1 MVAASANSFNQVLI
15 SKAELALSD
24 YVLNLLG
31 SFNHLRQLK
40 KLQSYLITLGHGQKQ
55 FYAFK
60 LVRFCTLTLANLG
73 YARRIFDYL
82 QSPNIYL
89 YTAMITA
96 YASSVS
102 NQRDAVSLYREMVRR
117 GEPRPNHFVFP
128 HVLRCGERDSEWI
141 CTRFVHGQILRSG
154 FGEYSVVQTALADS
168 YLRFWSDVEVAR
180 KLFDE
185 MSDRNV
191 VSWTAMISGYMRLG
205 QIGNAILL
213 FEKMPERDVPSWNSI
228 ISGCTQNGLFSEAIS
243 LIKRMVIA
251 AESEEIKLKNSRPN
265 QITVACALSACSH
278 TGMLQLGKGIHA
290 YTYRNNLVHDVYIS
304 NALVDMYGKCGSL
317 KVARSV
323 FDTTRNRSLMSWN
336 SMINAYALHGQSA
349 NAINL
354 FEEMILQKD
363 YIIPDGVTFVGL
375 LNACTH
381 GGLVEQGWSYFD
393 MMTVDYR
400 IEPRIEHYGC
410 LIDLLGRT
418 GRFNEAM
425 EVISNMS
432 FPPDEVVWSSLLN
445 GCKIHGQ
452 ADLAEFAVKKLLE
465 FDPENGGYGI
475 MLANLYSELGK
486 WDDVRKSQEDTH
498 PHDVVYWPNGTG
510 VLKEKSSS
518 WNQEKLEVVICLNYR
533 NGGSREDE
541 SNKASQ
547 LSHLRLRPT
556 LLTSCRGV
564 VSKLFVELVNGTFFG
579 IMIMALLYLNLD
591 FVWLSVY
598 TTENGLTE
606 AFSQFGQVVEAK
618 IVMDKLT
625 GKSKNFG
632 FVTFAS
638 GDEAEKAVREM
649 NEKELNGRTIY
660 VDYAKPKTEF
670 GSTGM
675 PIARR
680 PP

>member
-1 MVAASANSFNQVLI
+1 MMVAASANSFNQVLI

-486 WDDVRKSQEDTH
+486 WDDVRKRMAALGRMSRTKLLSFRIFAFARRFSHRVEASSPSFLSRYHPLSQ
-498 PHDVVYWPNGTG
+498 
-510 VLKEKSSS
+510 
-518 WNQEKLEVVICLNYR
+518 
-533 NGGSREDE
+533 
-541 SNKASQ
+541 
-547 LSHLRLRPT
+547 SHLR
-556 LLTSCRGV
+556 
-564 VSKLFVELVNGTFFG
+564 
-579 IMIMALLYLNLD
+579 
-591 FVWLSVY
+591 LSVY

-638 GDEAEKAVREM
+638 GDEAEKA
-649 NEKELNGRTIY
+649 ELNGRTIY

>member
-1 MVAASANSFNQVLI
+1 
-15 SKAELALSD
+15 
-24 YVLNLLG
+24 
-31 SFNHLRQLK
+31 
-40 KLQSYLITLGHGQKQ
+40 
-55 FYAFK
+55 
-60 LVRFCTLTLANLG
+60 
-73 YARRIFDYL
+73 
-82 QSPNIYL
+82 
-89 YTAMITA
+89 
-96 YASSVS
+96 
-102 NQRDAVSLYREMVRR
+102 
-117 GEPRPNHFVFP
+117 
-128 HVLRCGERDSEWI
+128 
-141 CTRFVHGQILRSG
+141 
-154 FGEYSVVQTALADS
+154 
-168 YLRFWSDVEVAR
+168 
-180 KLFDE
+180 

-290 YTYRNNLVHDVYIS
+290 YTYRNNLAHDVYIS

-354 FEEMILQKD
+354 FEEMIHQKND
-363 YIIPDGVTFVGL
+363 IIPDGVTFVGL

-432 FPPDEVVWSSLLN
+432 LPPDEVVWSSLLN

-486 WDDVRKSQEDTH
+486 WDDVRRVRKMLIEPDAHKTPGCSWVEVDSVVHQFHSVDKTH
-498 PHDVVYWPNGTG
+498 PQTEEIYET
-510 VLKEKSSS
+510 LKCLAGGGMAALGRMSRT
-518 WNQEKLEVVICLNYR
+518 KL
-533 NGGSREDE
+533 
-541 SNKASQ
+541 SQ

-556 LLTSCRGV
+556 LLTLCRGV
-564 VSKLFVELVNGTFFG
+564 VSKLFVGG
-579 IMIMALLYLNLD
+579 
-591 FVWLSVY
+591 LSVY

-618 IVMDKLT
+618 IVMDKVT

-632 FVTFAS
+632 FVNS
-638 GDEAEKAVREM
+638 HQV
-649 NEKELNGRTIY
+649 ELIGRTIY

>member
-31 SFNHLRQLK
+31 RFNHLRQLK

-60 LVRFCTLTLANLG
+60 L
-73 YARRIFDYL
+73 
-82 QSPNIYL
+82 SPNIYL

-102 NQRDAVSLYREMVRR
+102 NQRDAVALYREMVRR

-168 YLRFWSDVEVAR
+168 YLRFGSDVEVAR

-290 YTYRNNLVHDVYIS
+290 YTYRNNLAHDVYIS

-349 NAINL
+349 NAIDL
-354 FEEMILQKD
+354 FEEMIHQKN

-393 MMTVDYR
+393 MMTADYR

-432 FPPDEVVWSSLLN
+432 LPPDEVVWSSLLN

-452 ADLAEFAVKKLLE
+452 ADLAEFAVRKLLE

-486 WDDVRKSQEDTH
+486 WDDVRRVRKMLIEPDAHKTPGCSWVETH

-564 VSKLFVELVNGTFFG
+564 VSKLFVGG
-579 IMIMALLYLNLD
+579 
-591 FVWLSVY
+591 LSVY